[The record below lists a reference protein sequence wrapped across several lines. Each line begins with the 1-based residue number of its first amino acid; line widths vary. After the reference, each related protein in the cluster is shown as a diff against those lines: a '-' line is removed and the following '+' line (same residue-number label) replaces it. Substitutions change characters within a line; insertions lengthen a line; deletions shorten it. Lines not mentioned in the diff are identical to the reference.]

1 MEKSQRIAAQMLSG
15 YGLDVR
21 TSLEGSGGHT
31 GPIIRSQ
38 LAKDVYAL
46 VKQQYVSMVVVG
58 ACTLMFAGCHG
69 VLFLSAVLLTST
81 PNNSR
86 KRKLSLYRHDLG

>member
-58 ACTLMFAGCHG
+58 ACTLMFAGC